1 MFFTQEDYRKIEK
14 WLLANSVKDTE
25 FARASLPLKGNETVA
40 FVQDGKNVNVFLK
53 DLIEQIF
60 LLGVSDFL
68 NVTDKYG
75 ESRISLTQ
83 AIQLIP
89 YKSRKIGQVITF
101 LDEDGEWKLFQF
113 QGERVNQWNN
123 ATLWVDLIERIQ
135 GISIIDS
142 EDITATVDNLNQ
154 TSLTFA
160 DKNYNTAD
168 YSGLGRVYLR
178 KNIQTV
184 VNPNTRI
191 TYSTNLLTQAMLSKE
206 NTVYIIQYDYNLNGQ
221 TITIP
226 SSCVLLFEGGS
237 ISNGSINFNKCSIEG
252 EFKINNIIFT
262 GNFISSVI
270 APSTNTK
277 EVLQS
282 IIDAKDFTS
291 NEVLTIR
298 FSKNIIYNWEGSLLI
313 NKKNIKL
320 VGDGMIYG
328 HLQVGI
334 TDIEFLELG
343 YNSNNTLS
351 NFNIEITGL
360 TFKKEG
366 SDRTDNWVYL
376 TSFERGD
383 IKGQAIQLLNVI
395 GVNISNCIFNNVPY
409 GIVYGNNPQYV
420 NQNVRRITISNNR
433 FERTNGAVTTIPHGI
448 DNPNQYEYTEY
459 GDTVIMGNTMY
470 CAEYCLDLEGIDG
483 ALISSNKMFTANK
496 GDIIIKNTY
505 NTNIVGNN
513 MFGES
518 CEKFMVVFRNKCN
531 KIVIN
536 GNIFNYFKLNPNN
549 LTNRTQETKDQ
560 GAIGFE
566 SSVTTSGC
574 IISGNGFYNISAG
587 TPIVTENGAQ
597 ITALSI
603 MGNEYSN
610 VLDLPLP
617 IINNR
622 GAIFGSFECD
632 YKVSNDPTYIARY
645 IGEELDYTEENIY
658 NTYIKVLNTTN
669 KGNSYPECIVNTKHG
684 KRYVTIDK
692 VVEGKAI
699 IALVPTWTAAGSRF
713 YGFLLDNVCYKVELN
728 STDTPAQYLSKVIAA
743 IPSEYYDTWIIGG
756 VGYIKSKEEG
766 LIRCPFMKTPN
777 SNNIFNIINFSYG
790 WNVEYKENGKTLVS
804 DNVYSHA
811 LPQYLTKEDDGL
823 HVFLNRVNTNYQTE
837 VIFRTGDSQ
846 SEPSNNFAFDYLVTN
861 TTNNGYQ
868 LLLSKNIFGV
878 VVNTQDTIENINN
891 NIAEII
897 NQVYS
902 DVCIAQNNRITIT
915 SDRQLRPIKYLYLL
929 SGSNP
934 VISNITNRTN
944 SYYFTNIDGTLVSK
958 VVIV

>member
-14 WLLANSVKDTE
+14 WLLANSRKDTD
-25 FARASLPLKGNETVA
+25 FAGAATPLKGNEILA
-40 FVQDGKNVNVFLK
+40 IVQNGQNMKVSLK
-53 DLIEQIF
+53 DFIDQLF
-60 LLGVSDFL
+60 LLGVSDFV
-68 NVTDKYG
+68 NITDKYG

-89 YKSRKIGQVITF
+89 FRSRKIGQVITF
-101 LDEDGEWKLFQF
+101 LDEDGEWRLFQF

-123 ATLWVDLIERIQ
+123 ATLWVDLIKGIQ

-142 EDITATVDNLNQ
+142 EDITATVNNLNQ
-154 TSLTFA
+154 ASLTFA
-160 DKNYNTAD
+160 DKNYNTTD

-178 KNIQTV
+178 KNIQSV
-184 VNPNTRI
+184 VNPNTGI
-191 TYSTNLLTQAMLSKE
+191 TYSTNLLTQNMLSKE
-206 NTVYIIQYDYNLNGQ
+206 NTIYIIQYDYNLNGQ

-459 GDTVIMGNTMY
+459 GDTVIIGNTMY

-496 GDIIIKNTY
+496 GDIIIKNAY

-513 MFGES
+513 IFGES

-536 GNIFNYFKLNPNN
+536 GNIFNYFKLDP
-549 LTNRTQETKDQ
+549 TNRTQETKDQ

-574 IISGNGFYNISAG
+574 IISGNGFYNINAG

-632 YKVSNDPTYIARY
+632 YKVSNDPTYIAGY
-645 IGEELDYTEENIY
+645 IGEALDYTEENIY

-728 STDTPAQYLSKVIAA
+728 PTDTPAQYLSKVIAA
-743 IPSEYYDTWIIGG
+743 IPSEYYDTWVIGG

-766 LIRCPFMKTPN
+766 LIRCPFMKTPD

-804 DNVYSHA
+804 DDVYSHA

-846 SEPSNNFAFDYLVTN
+846 SESSNNFAFDYLVTN

-902 DVCIAQNNRITIT
+902 DVCTAQNNRITIT

-934 VISNITNRTN
+934 VISNITNKTN

>member
-14 WLLANSVKDTE
+14 WLLANSRKDTD
-25 FARASLPLKGNETVA
+25 FAGAATPLKGNEILTI
-40 FVQDGKNVNVFLK
+40 VQNGQNMKVSLK
-53 DLIEQIF
+53 DFIDQLF
-60 LLGVSDFL
+60 LLGVSDFV
-68 NVTDKYG
+68 NITDKYG

-89 YKSRKIGQVITF
+89 FRSRKIGQVITF
-101 LDEDGEWKLFQF
+101 LDEDGEWRLFQF

-123 ATLWVDLIERIQ
+123 ATLWVDLIKGIQ

-142 EDITATVDNLNQ
+142 EDITATVNNLNQ
-154 TSLTFA
+154 ASLTFA
-160 DKNYNTAD
+160 DKNYNTTD

-178 KNIQTV
+178 KNIQSV
-184 VNPNTRI
+184 VNPNTGI
-191 TYSTNLLTQAMLSKE
+191 TYSTNLLTQNMLSKE
-206 NTVYIIQYDYNLNGQ
+206 NTIYIIQYDYNLNGQ

-459 GDTVIMGNTMY
+459 GDTVIIGNTMY

-496 GDIIIKNTY
+496 GDIIIKNAY

-513 MFGES
+513 IFGES

-536 GNIFNYFKLNPNN
+536 GNIFNYFKLDP
-549 LTNRTQETKDQ
+549 TNRTQETKDQ

-574 IISGNGFYNISAG
+574 IISGNGFYNINAG

-632 YKVSNDPTYIARY
+632 YKVSNDPTYIAGY
-645 IGEELDYTEENIY
+645 IGEALDYTEENIY

-728 STDTPAQYLSKVIAA
+728 PTDTPAQYLSKVIAA
-743 IPSEYYDTWIIGG
+743 IPSEYYDTWVIGG
-756 VGYIKSKEEG
+756 VGYIKSKEKG
-766 LIRCPFMKTPN
+766 LIRCPFMKTPD

-804 DNVYSHA
+804 DDVYSHA

-846 SEPSNNFAFDYLVTN
+846 SESSNNFAFDYLVTN

-902 DVCIAQNNRITIT
+902 DVCTAQNNRITIT

-934 VISNITNRTN
+934 VISNITNKTN

>member
-25 FARASLPLKGNETVA
+25 FAGASLPLKGNETVA
-40 FVQDGKNVNVFLK
+40 FVQDGKNVNVLLK

-135 GISIIDS
+135 VISIIDS

-184 VNPNTRI
+184 VNPNTGI
-191 TYSTNLLTQAMLSKE
+191 TYSTNFLTQAMLSKE
-206 NTVYIIQYDYNLNGQ
+206 NTIYIIQYDYNLNGQ

-226 SSCVLLFEGGS
+226 SGCVLQFEGGS

-376 TSFERGD
+376 TSFKRGD

-420 NQNVRRITISNNR
+420 NQNVRRIIISNNK

-459 GDTVIMGNTMY
+459 GDTVIIGNTMY
-470 CAEYCLDLEGIDG
+470 CAEYCLDLEGVDG

-505 NTNIVGNN
+505 NTNIIGNN
-513 MFGES
+513 IFGES

-536 GNIFNYFKLNPNN
+536 GNIFNYFKLNPDN

-574 IISGNGFYNISAG
+574 IISGNGFYNINAG

-632 YKVSNDPTYIARY
+632 YKVSNDPTYIAGY

-669 KGNSYPECIVNTKHG
+669 KGNSYPECIVNTKRG

-713 YGFLLDNVCYKVELN
+713 YGFLLDNVYYKVELN

-743 IPSEYYDTWIIGG
+743 IPSEYYDTWVIGG

-878 VVNTQDTIENINN
+878 VVNTQDTMENINN

>member
-14 WLLANSVKDTE
+14 WLLANSRKDTD
-25 FARASLPLKGNETVA
+25 FAGAATPLKGNEILTI
-40 FVQDGKNVNVFLK
+40 VQNGQNMKVSLK
-53 DLIEQIF
+53 DFIDQLF
-60 LLGVSDFL
+60 LLGVSDFV
-68 NVTDKYG
+68 NITDKYG

-89 YKSRKIGQVITF
+89 FRSRKIGQVITF
-101 LDEDGEWKLFQF
+101 LDEDGEWRLFQF

-123 ATLWVDLIERIQ
+123 ATLWVDLIKGIQ

-142 EDITATVDNLNQ
+142 EDITATVNNLNQ
-154 TSLTFA
+154 ASLTFA
-160 DKNYNTAD
+160 DKNYNTTD

-178 KNIQTV
+178 KNIQSV
-184 VNPNTRI
+184 VNPNTGI
-191 TYSTNLLTQAMLSKE
+191 TYSTNLLTQNMLSKE
-206 NTVYIIQYDYNLNGQ
+206 NTIYIIQYDYNLNGQ

-459 GDTVIMGNTMY
+459 GDTVIIGNTMY

-496 GDIIIKNTY
+496 GDIIIKNAY

-513 MFGES
+513 IFGES

-536 GNIFNYFKLNPNN
+536 GNIFNYFKLDP
-549 LTNRTQETKDQ
+549 TNRTQETKDQ

-574 IISGNGFYNISAG
+574 IISGNGFYNINAG

-632 YKVSNDPTYIARY
+632 YKVSNDPTYIAGY
-645 IGEELDYTEENIY
+645 IGEALDYTEENIY

-728 STDTPAQYLSKVIAA
+728 PTDTPAQYLSKVIAA
-743 IPSEYYDTWIIGG
+743 IPSEYYDTWVIGG

-766 LIRCPFMKTPN
+766 LIRCPFMKTPD

-804 DNVYSHA
+804 DDVYSHA

-846 SEPSNNFAFDYLVTN
+846 SESSNNFAFDYLVTN

-902 DVCIAQNNRITIT
+902 DVCTAQNNRITIT

-934 VISNITNRTN
+934 VISNITNKTN

>member
-1 MFFTQEDYRKIEK
+1 
-14 WLLANSVKDTE
+14 
-25 FARASLPLKGNETVA
+25 
-40 FVQDGKNVNVFLK
+40 
-53 DLIEQIF
+53 
-60 LLGVSDFL
+60 
-68 NVTDKYG
+68 
-75 ESRISLTQ
+75 
-83 AIQLIP
+83 
-89 YKSRKIGQVITF
+89 
-101 LDEDGEWKLFQF
+101 
-113 QGERVNQWNN
+113 
-123 ATLWVDLIERIQ
+123 
-135 GISIIDS
+135 
-142 EDITATVDNLNQ
+142 
-154 TSLTFA
+154 
-160 DKNYNTAD
+160 
-168 YSGLGRVYLR
+168 
-178 KNIQTV
+178 
-184 VNPNTRI
+184 
-191 TYSTNLLTQAMLSKE
+191 
-206 NTVYIIQYDYNLNGQ
+206 
-221 TITIP
+221 
-226 SSCVLLFEGGS
+226 
-237 ISNGSINFNKCSIEG
+237 
-252 EFKINNIIFT
+252 
-262 GNFISSVI
+262 
-270 APSTNTK
+270 
-277 EVLQS
+277 
-282 IIDAKDFTS
+282 
-291 NEVLTIR
+291 
-298 FSKNIIYNWEGSLLI
+298 
-313 NKKNIKL
+313 
-320 VGDGMIYG
+320 
-328 HLQVGI
+328 
-334 TDIEFLELG
+334 
-343 YNSNNTLS
+343 
-351 NFNIEITGL
+351 
-360 TFKKEG
+360 
-366 SDRTDNWVYL
+366 
-376 TSFERGD
+376 
-383 IKGQAIQLLNVI
+383 
-395 GVNISNCIFNNVPY
+395 
-409 GIVYGNNPQYV
+409 
-420 NQNVRRITISNNR
+420 
-433 FERTNGAVTTIPHGI
+433 
-448 DNPNQYEYTEY
+448 
-459 GDTVIMGNTMY
+459 
-470 CAEYCLDLEGIDG
+470 
-483 ALISSNKMFTANK
+483 MFTANK

-574 IISGNGFYNISAG
+574 IISGNGFYNINAG

-645 IGEELDYTEENIY
+645 IGEESDYTEENIY

-699 IALVPTWTAAGSRF
+699 IALVPTWTAAGSSF

-728 STDTPAQYLSKVIAA
+728 SIDTPAQYLSKVIAA
-743 IPSEYYDTWIIGG
+743 IPSEYYDTWVIGG

-861 TTNNGYQ
+861 TTDNGYQ

-958 VVIV
+958 AVIV

>member
-25 FARASLPLKGNETVA
+25 FAGASLPLKGNETVA
-40 FVQDGKNVNVFLK
+40 FVQNGKNVNVLLK

-160 DKNYNTAD
+160 DKNYNTTD

-178 KNIQTV
+178 KNIQSV
-184 VNPNTRI
+184 VNPNTGT
-191 TYSTNLLTQAMLSKE
+191 TYSTNFLTQAMLSKE
-206 NTVYIIQYDYNLNGQ
+206 NTIYIIQYDYNLNGQ

-366 SDRTDNWVYL
+366 SDRTDNWAYL

-459 GDTVIMGNTMY
+459 GDTVIIGNTMY

-536 GNIFNYFKLNPNN
+536 GNIFNYFKLNPDN

-574 IISGNGFYNISAG
+574 IISGNGFYNINAG

-597 ITALSI
+597 IAALSI

-632 YKVSNDPTYIARY
+632 YKVSNDPTYIAGY

-699 IALVPTWTAAGSRF
+699 IALVPAWTAAGSRF

-743 IPSEYYDTWIIGG
+743 IPSEYYDTWVIGG

-846 SEPSNNFAFDYLVTN
+846 SKPSNNFAFDYLVTN

-878 VVNTQDTIENINN
+878 AVNTQDTIENINN

-944 SYYFTNIDGTLVSK
+944 SYYFTNIDGTSVSK

>member
-14 WLLANSVKDTE
+14 WLLANSRKDTD
-25 FARASLPLKGNETVA
+25 FAGAATPLKGNEILA
-40 FVQDGKNVNVFLK
+40 IVQNGQNMKVSLK
-53 DLIEQIF
+53 DFIDQLF
-60 LLGVSDFL
+60 LLGVSDFV
-68 NVTDKYG
+68 NITDKYG

-89 YKSRKIGQVITF
+89 FRSRKIGQVITF
-101 LDEDGEWKLFQF
+101 LDEDGEWELFQF

-123 ATLWVDLIERIQ
+123 ATLWVDLIKGIQ

-142 EDITATVDNLNQ
+142 EDITATVNNLNQ
-154 TSLTFA
+154 ASLTFA
-160 DKNYNTAD
+160 DKNYNTTD

-178 KNIQTV
+178 KNIQSV
-184 VNPNTRI
+184 VNPNTGI
-191 TYSTNLLTQAMLSKE
+191 TYSTNLLTQNMLSKE
-206 NTVYIIQYDYNLNGQ
+206 NTIYIIQYDYNLNGQ

-459 GDTVIMGNTMY
+459 GDTVIIGNTMY

-496 GDIIIKNTY
+496 GDIIIKNAY

-513 MFGES
+513 IFGES

-536 GNIFNYFKLNPNN
+536 GNIFNYFKLDP
-549 LTNRTQETKDQ
+549 TNRTQETKDQ

-574 IISGNGFYNISAG
+574 IISGNGFYNINAG

-632 YKVSNDPTYIARY
+632 YKVSNDPTYIAGY
-645 IGEELDYTEENIY
+645 IGEALDYTEENIY

-728 STDTPAQYLSKVIAA
+728 PTDTPAQYLSKVIAA
-743 IPSEYYDTWIIGG
+743 IPSEYYDTWVIGG

-766 LIRCPFMKTPN
+766 LIRCPFMKTPD

-804 DNVYSHA
+804 DDVYSHA

-846 SEPSNNFAFDYLVTN
+846 SESSNNFAFDYLVTN

-902 DVCIAQNNRITIT
+902 DVCTAQNNRITIT

-934 VISNITNRTN
+934 VISNITNKTN

>member
-14 WLLANSVKDTE
+14 WLLANSRKDTD
-25 FARASLPLKGNETVA
+25 FAGAATPLKGNEILTI
-40 FVQDGKNVNVFLK
+40 VQNGQNMKVSLK
-53 DLIEQIF
+53 DFIDQLF
-60 LLGVSDFL
+60 LLGVSDFV
-68 NVTDKYG
+68 NITDKYG

-89 YKSRKIGQVITF
+89 FRSRKIGQVITF
-101 LDEDGEWKLFQF
+101 LDEDGEWELFQF

-123 ATLWVDLIERIQ
+123 ATLWVDLIKGIQ

-142 EDITATVDNLNQ
+142 EDITATVNNLNQ
-154 TSLTFA
+154 ASLTFA
-160 DKNYNTAD
+160 DKNYNTTD

-178 KNIQTV
+178 KNIQSV
-184 VNPNTRI
+184 VNPNTGI
-191 TYSTNLLTQAMLSKE
+191 TYSTNLLTQNMLSKE
-206 NTVYIIQYDYNLNGQ
+206 NTIYIIQYDYNLNGQ

-459 GDTVIMGNTMY
+459 GDTVIIGNTMY

-496 GDIIIKNTY
+496 GDIIIKNAY

-513 MFGES
+513 IFGES

-536 GNIFNYFKLNPNN
+536 GNIFNYFKLDP
-549 LTNRTQETKDQ
+549 TNRTQETKDQ

-574 IISGNGFYNISAG
+574 IISGNGFYNINAG

-632 YKVSNDPTYIARY
+632 YKVSNDPTYIAGY
-645 IGEELDYTEENIY
+645 IGEALDYTEENIY

-728 STDTPAQYLSKVIAA
+728 PTDTPAQYLSKVIAA
-743 IPSEYYDTWIIGG
+743 IPSEYYDTWVIGG

-766 LIRCPFMKTPN
+766 LIRCPFMKTPD

-804 DNVYSHA
+804 DDVYSHA

-846 SEPSNNFAFDYLVTN
+846 SESSNNFAFDYLVTN

-902 DVCIAQNNRITIT
+902 DVCTAQNNRITIT

-934 VISNITNRTN
+934 VISNITNKTN